1 MSHLYVGRKGDSF
14 WLYTEIIWNIGKK
27 RLEKCLILGQTGD
40 SAFTNLHIAE
50 TTIPNNR
57 IAEATIQNYCI
68 TGAAFSNNRIAET
81 IFLNRKFFIELHAEK
96 NFRLMTTF
104 IVRGLQDFVK
114 FLIGID
120 KYSDG
125 TYFSRFT
132 NQLFS
137 DFKTVRLSSF
147 CRKKCYN

>member
-1 MSHLYVGRKGDSF
+1 LTGDSLILW
-14 WLYTEIIWNIGKK
+14 WLYAEIIWNIGKK
-27 RLEKCLILGQTGD
+27 RLEKCFILGQTGD

-104 IVRGLQDFVK
+104 IILGLTLVTLVMRYSPFYTFILLITIISVK
-114 FLIGID
+114 
-120 KYSDG
+120 K
-125 TYFSRFT
+125 
-132 NQLFS
+132 
-137 DFKTVRLSSF
+137 
-147 CRKKCYN
+147 